1 MRNKR
6 EYYVFLGSTNYFM
19 EKVTNFGDAVKHAQS
34 FVELVK
40 KSDASRERKM
50 PFDEQA
56 DCLIVANNHYHSI
69 VETAHDRLGSLI
81 EEISTEDALIF
92 IHNPTRVLWEYLLR
106 QQESEE
112 IILHCEPEKYKMD
125 RDTKSFSH
133 NILKISENIIGQ
145 DNAVHEV
152 SKSMWYLTRAERKNP
167 YVIMLYGNSGLGKT
181 ELVREIADKFYFSHY
196 FEKHLSMFMNNTY
209 SDYFFGEKPNRR
221 SLGFE
226 LLERESNLIFLD
238 EIDKCPAHFYSAFY
252 TLFDNVLFKDATYDV
267 DITGLLIILT
277 SNFHNH
283 EEMKKELGLPIF
295 YRIDKFLK
303 FDDFSQNIIMEITKK
318 EVNIRKNEYSPHI
331 TSDEIYYEASKLIQ
345 TQGENA
351 RTIKY
356 KVQEVIENM
365 LFEEVVGNADV

>member
-1 MRNKR
+1 
-6 EYYVFLGSTNYFM
+6 M
-19 EKVTNFGDAVKHAQS
+19 EKVTNFGDAVKHVQS

-50 PFDEQA
+50 TFDEQA
-56 DCLIVANNHYHSI
+56 DCLIVENNHYHSI
-69 VETAHDRLGSLI
+69 VETAHDRLGPLI
-81 EEISTEDALIF
+81 EEISTEDALVF

-106 QQESEE
+106 QRESEE
-112 IILHCEPEKYKMD
+112 IVLHRESEEYKMN
-125 RDTKSFSH
+125 RDSEAFTH
-133 NILKISENIIGQ
+133 NMLKISENIIGQ
-145 DNAVHEV
+145 DKAIHEV

-181 ELVREIADKFYFSHY
+181 ELVREIADKFYFRHY

-221 SLGFE
+221 SLGCE

-267 DITGLLIILT
+267 DITGLFIILT

-283 EEMKKELGLPIF
+283 EEMKKELGLPIY

-303 FDDFSQNIIMEITKK
+303 FDDFSQNTIMEITKK
-318 EVNIRKNEYSPHI
+318 EVEIRKNEYSPNI
-331 TSDEIYYEASKLIQ
+331 TGNVIYDEASKLIQ

-365 LFEEVVGNADV
+365 LFEEVVGNTDIKKRSL